1 MSALAFP
8 HAELRAGAN
17 AGTRRGRAA
26 RRRHLSAV
34 PGGRAGVARPVTRVV
49 SAHPTVGSSAVALV
63 PSPAALVGPL
73 APAPTRRLA
82 PALPDLTSAPALAP
96 VPAPLARPERDGA
109 PVRPVRR
116 PVRRSDALPGETV
129 EPARTAVDAPLRL
142 TVRGRRVLVVLGLVI
157 AAALGSVLGLA
168 FPSEPA
174 APTEVATVVVSP
186 GESLWAIAAEH
197 AAPGA
202 DVRVV
207 VDQIMELN
215 SLATSTVV
223 AGQALTVPV
232 G

>member
-8 HAELRAGAN
+8 HAELGTGAH
-17 AGTRRGRAA
+17 AGTRRARTT

-34 PGGRAGVARPVTRVV
+34 PGGRTGAGRPVTRVV
-49 SAHPTVGSSAVALV
+49 SAHPAVTSSAVALV
-63 PSPAALVGPL
+63 ASPEALVGPL
-73 APAPTRRLA
+73 APLPTRRLR
-82 PALPDLTSAPALAP
+82 PALPDLTAAPTLAP
-96 VPAPLARPERDGA
+96 VSVPLARPERDGA

-116 PVRRSDALPGETV
+116 PVRRSDARSAETA
-129 EPARTAVDAPLRL
+129 ESARTIEEAPLRL
-142 TVRGRRVLVVLGLVI
+142 TVRGRRVLAVLGLVV
-157 AAALGSVLGLA
+157 AAVLGSVLGLA

-197 AAPGA
+197 TAPGA
-202 DVRVV
+202 DVRVMI
-207 VDQIMELN
+207 DQIMELN